1 MGAPLEGI
9 KVVELAS
16 FVAAPAA
23 GALLADMGA
32 EVIKVE
38 VPQGE
43 IYRYSLPRLAGL
55 DCQFS
60 EAPHFQ
66 MDNRGKRSLAMDLL
80 MPGALD
86 ALRQLIDQSDI
97 LLTNM
102 LPHRLEKYG
111 LDAASLRARS
121 PKLIFAAM
129 SGYGPNGPDATTPAF
144 DYTAYWARSG
154 FMDQMREPDAAPSF
168 QRPGIGDHAAALSMV
183 SGILAALRMRDTSGE
198 GQEVS
203 VSLMHI
209 GFYIQGNDAAIAL
222 AAGEPPPRHDRSAPR
237 NPLWSHYRVKGD
249 RWVFLVMIESD
260 RYWPR
265 FCEAIGRG
273 DLERDERFDSAVA
286 RYQNSAELV
295 GLIEEIFGSRTL
307 DEWSGILDGHGLI
320 WAPTKTLAEAIHDEQ
335 ARAAGVFQKVDHPT
349 AGTFE
354 TVAPP
359 LSLSAFEM
367 RGERPAPALGADG
380 ADVLREAGLSEDE
393 VRSILG

>member
-1 MGAPLEGI
+1 
-9 KVVELAS
+9 
-16 FVAAPAA
+16 
-23 GALLADMGA
+23 
-32 EVIKVE
+32 
-38 VPQGE
+38 
-43 IYRYSLPRLAGL
+43 
-55 DCQFS
+55 
-60 EAPHFQ
+60 
-66 MDNRGKRSLAMDLL
+66 

-86 ALRQLIDQSDI
+86 ALRQLIDHSDI

-102 LPHRLEKYG
+102 RPHRLEKYG